1 MEKHNNNQIEDAKK
15 ISEEQSE
22 SVSGGRKGLFPK
34 IKLWKT
40 WCDFCGERIDSKTR
54 FGVPV
59 LNDEKIMC
67 NECYKKQSDLLG
79 QDNAAQKWLGINN
92 TKKIHPPE
100 KSNNI

>member
-1 MEKHNNNQIEDAKK
+1 MENNKVEK

-34 IKLWKT
+34 IEIWKT
-40 WCDFCGERIDSKTR
+40 YCDFCGERIDSKTR

-59 LNDEKIMC
+59 LNNEKIMC

-79 QDNAAQKWLGINN
+79 QDIAAQKWLGQKPTPKN
-92 TKKIHPPE
+92 KL
-100 KSNNI
+100 